1 MEVINHSLS
10 PQKRKRT
17 FIASMNKSN
26 PYRICSITDSV
37 YDRILLNRELARE
50 LATEIKVESPRDPK
64 AIYLPPV
71 RIEENSRKSLK
82 KTVKK
87 RKPWSP
93 SSVDSTPKD
102 SKFESFQL
110 TSKSL
115 DFSFNVYEKPQSVLV
130 TRRKYEPKSD
140 NKAFT
145 WKARA
150 PDENK
155 VRNRTTSALQ
165 ERDNFKIP
173 FKFRE
178 NRSPWV
184 FQTSKLFQ
192 I

>member
-1 MEVINHSLS
+1 
-10 PQKRKRT
+10 
-17 FIASMNKSN
+17 MNKYN

-37 YDRILLNRELARE
+37 YDRILLNREVARE

-71 RIEENSRKSLK
+71 RIEESSRKNLK
-82 KTVKK
+82 KTVKR

-102 SKFESFQL
+102 SKLESFQL

-115 DFSFNVYEKPQSVLV
+115 DFSFNVYEKPQSVLI
-130 TRRKYEPKSD
+130 TRRKFEPKSD
-140 NKAFT
+140 NKALT
-145 WKARA
+145 WKNRV
-150 PDENK
+150 PEEYK

-165 ERDNFKIP
+165 ERDSFRIP
-173 FKFRE
+173 VKFRE

-184 FQTSKLFQ
+184 FQTAKLFQ
-192 I
+192 N